1 MRFAILGPLEVSRD
15 GKPVPIGG
23 PQQRALLAVL
33 LLNAGRVVS
42 TDRLVEHLWEDR
54 PPAAARSLVQGCVAG
69 LRRALRTAGSDAAD
83 RLVTRAPGYLLRVA
97 PGELDA
103 TQFDELVARAGEL
116 RRQRSTAALVEAG
129 DLLHAALA
137 LWRGP
142 ALDGVP
148 VNGRAGVVRL
158 AERRLAAIEE
168 RIDIDL
174 LLGGRPGLVGELRAL
189 VGEHPLRERLWAQ
202 LMVALASSDRQ
213 ADALAAYQEL
223 RRALVDALGVE
234 PAGSVQ
240 RLHRAILAGEDA
252 RGVLLPD
259 RPEPTP
265 EPTPGARPET
275 QPETPPPAGVAA
287 HPPAD
292 PPAPAQL
299 PPAIA
304 AFTGRTDHLERLD
317 RILADTHDTDQPG
330 GIVVLAGPPGAGKTA
345 LALHWAHRVRDRF
358 PDGAL
363 HVNLRGYASG
373 PPLRPV
379 DALAGFLR
387 ALGVAPDRTPT
398 DADAATALYRSLLA
412 GRRVI
417 VLLDNAHTADQVR
430 PLLPGAPGCLVLVT
444 SRDRMRGLVARDGA
458 RRLDVTEL
466 RPAEAR
472 ALLVRLLGADRV
484 DAAPAAAE
492 ELAGACGR
500 LPLAMRIAAANLAE
514 TPWRGLADYV
524 RDLVAGNRLDA
535 FTVAEDGDYGVR
547 SAFDLSYAGLPAP
560 ARRLFRLLGL
570 VPGPDVSRDGAAAL
584 FGDPSTDVG
593 PVLDRLV
600 SAHLLGRTAGAG
612 SAAGAGRQAELRGP
626 VMPERFTLHDLLR
639 LYAVER
645 GAAEDPPADRAAAA
659 RRLYD
664 WYLHSADAAAFVLGP
679 EKLRLAVPVPPAG
692 TRPASFEGP
701 AEALAWL
708 DAERHNLRA
717 AVQAIVAEPGAA
729 GTAATAWLVSDA
741 LRGYYSHRMYTVDW
755 VVVAGAAV
763 AAARSAGDL
772 PGQAAAL
779 LSLAD
784 ADSRRSRYGP
794 AIENYRAALTLME
807 RAAWVRG
814 QAAVLG
820 NLGVACR
827 QAGRLAAAEEYF
839 GRALSINARIGW
851 VAGTAANL
859 VVLGR
864 VLVEQGRFRDAEQRH
879 VEALAMFRD
888 LGSRYGEAISLAV
901 LGETCRRLGRLTDA
915 IEHLSD
921 AVALCRSLGDRGSE
935 ADALRELA
943 CVHRELGH
951 TALAESMALR
961 AVELARESTDRR
973 TEADALNALA
983 AVHHSL
989 GRPEVA
995 VRTYREALRV
1005 ARRCHTGPPE
1015 VAALIGL
1022 AAVPGEDDAAAL
1034 LDEALDL
1041 ARRGG
1046 YRTLEQEAV
1055 ALRAAGPPVV
1065 AGHRRFA
1072 AS

>member
-15 GKPVPIGG
+15 GRTVPIGG

-33 LLNAGRVVS
+33 LLNPGRVVS
-42 TDRLVEHLWEDR
+42 TDRLVGHLWGDQ

-69 LRRALRTAGSDAAD
+69 LRRALRTAGSDGAD
-83 RLVTRAPGYLLRVA
+83 RLVTQAPGYLLRVA

-103 TQFDELVARAGEL
+103 AEFDELVARAGEL
-116 RRQRSTAALVEAG
+116 RRQRTTAALVEAG

-142 ALDGVP
+142 VLDGVP
-148 VNGRAGVVRL
+148 VDGGRAGIVAL

-168 RIDIDL
+168 RVDVDL

-189 VGEHPLRERLWAQ
+189 VGEHPLRERMWAQ
-202 LMVALASSDRQ
+202 LMVALAGSDRQ

-234 PAGSVQ
+234 PAASVQ
-240 RLHRAILAGEDA
+240 RLHRAILAGDDPL
-252 RGVLLPD
+252 GVLLPD
-259 RPEPTP
+259 RPEPAA
-265 EPTPGARPET
+265 EPPTEPVAE
-275 QPETPPPAGVAA
+275 QPS
-287 HPPAD
+287 D

-317 RILADTHDTDQPG
+317 RILAETHGTDHPG
-330 GIVVLAGPPGAGKTA
+330 GIVVLAGPPGVGKTA
-345 LALHWAHRVRDRF
+345 LALHWAHRVRARL

-379 DALAGFLR
+379 DALAGFLQ
-387 ALGVAPDRTPT
+387 ALGVPPERTPT
-398 DADAATALYRSLLA
+398 DADAAAALYRSLLA
-412 GRRVI
+412 GRRLI
-417 VLLDNAHTADQVR
+417 VVLDNAQTADQVR
-430 PLLPGAPGCLVLVT
+430 PLLPGTPGCLVLVT

-458 RRLDVTEL
+458 ARLDIAEL
-466 RPAEAR
+466 RPAEAK
-472 ALLVRLLGADRV
+472 ALLVRLLGAERV

-535 FTVAEDGDYGVR
+535 FTLAEDGDYGVR
-547 SAFDLSYAGLPAP
+547 SAFDLSYTGLPAP
-560 ARRLFRLLGL
+560 VRRLFRLLGL
-570 VPGPDVSRDGAAAL
+570 VPGPDVGRDGAAAL
-584 FGDPSTDVG
+584 FGDASTDVG
-593 PVLDRLV
+593 PLLDRLV
-600 SAHLLGRTAGAG
+600 SAHLVGRAAVAG
-612 SAAGAGRQAELRGP
+612 S
-626 VMPERFTLHDLLR
+626 ERFALHDLLR

-645 GAAEDPPADRAAAA
+645 GRAEDAPSDRTAAT

-664 WYLHSADAAAFVLGP
+664 WYLHSADAAARVLGP
-679 EKLRLAVPVPPAG
+679 EKLRLDVPAPPAG
-692 TRPASFEGP
+692 SRPAGFEGP

-717 AVQAIVAEPGAA
+717 AVQAIVAEPGADS
-729 GTAATAWLVSDA
+729 AAPTAWLLSDA

-807 RAAWVRG
+807 RADWVRG
-814 QAAVLG
+814 QAATLG
-820 NLGVACR
+820 NLGIACR

-839 GRALSINARIGW
+839 GRALAINARIGW

-864 VLVEQGRFRDAEQRH
+864 VLVEQGRFHDAEERH
-879 VEALAMFRD
+879 VEALALFRG

-915 IEHLSD
+915 IDHLSS

-951 TALAESMALR
+951 TARAESMALR

-989 GRPEVA
+989 GRPELA
-995 VRTYREALRV
+995 ERTYREALRV

-1022 AAVPGEDDAAAL
+1022 AAVADPVHSGAL

-1046 YRTLEQEAV
+1046 YRVLEQEAL
-1055 ALRAAGPPVV
+1055 ALLAGDPPVAAGQRPF
-1065 AGHRRFA
+1065 AGT
-1072 AS
+1072 